1 MTSAILPE
9 IHERGTHMGK
19 IIAVSNQKGG
29 VGKSTTVVNLAAA
42 LGGKGKKVLVVD
54 IDAQGNTTT
63 GLGVRKRSIVNT
75 VYEVLIGACRAAD
88 AIVPTAFKGVS
99 LISSA
104 QKLAGAEI
112 ELASVDNRLMRLKM
126 QLLAVK
132 DMFDFILIDTPPSL
146 SLITL
151 NALVACDSVMI
162 PIQCEFYSLEGLVQ
176 LTDTIKRI
184 KDGYN
189 PNMYIE
195 GILFTMYVGRY
206 NLTAQVVN
214 EVNKYFA
221 KEVYKTVIPRNVALS
236 EAPSHGKPIM
246 YYDRSS
252 RGCEAYETFCSEFL
266 SRIRQRNKK

>member
-1 MTSAILPE
+1 
-9 IHERGTHMGK
+9 MGR

-54 IDAQGNTTT
+54 VDAQGNTTT
-63 GLGVRKRSIVNT
+63 GLGVRKSAITQT
-75 VYEVLIGACRAAD
+75 VYEVIIGACRAAD

-112 ELASVDNRLMRLKM
+112 ELASFENRLMRLKM
-126 QLLAVK
+126 QLLTVK
-132 DMFDFILIDTPPSL
+132 DRYDFIMIDCPPSL

-151 NALVACDSVMI
+151 NALTACDSVLI

-176 LTDTIKRI
+176 LMDTIKRI

-189 PNMYIE
+189 SRMFIE
-195 GILFTMYVGRY
+195 GILFTMYMGRY
-206 NLTAQVVN
+206 NLTAQVVS
-214 EVNKYFA
+214 EVKKYFP
-221 KEVYKTVIPRNVALS
+221 KDVYTTVIPRNVALS

-246 YYDRSS
+246 YYDRAS
-252 RGCEAYETFCSEFL
+252 RGAAAYEEFCMEFL
-266 SRIRQRNKK
+266 QRIKDRGRR

>member
-1 MTSAILPE
+1 
-9 IHERGTHMGK
+9 MGK

-29 VGKSTTVVNLAAA
+29 VGKSTTVVNLGAA
-42 LGGKGKKVLVVD
+42 LGGKGKRVLVVD

-63 GLGVRKRSIVNT
+63 GLGVRKRTIKNT
-75 VYEVLIGACRAAD
+75 VYEVLIGACRAGEAV
-88 AIVPTAFKGVS
+88 VPTAYKGVS

-104 QKLAGAEI
+104 QKLAGADV
-112 ELASVDNRLMRLKM
+112 ELASVENRLSRLKM
-126 QLLAVK
+126 QLLTIK

-151 NALVACDSVMI
+151 NALVACNSVLI

-176 LTDTIKRI
+176 LSDTIKRI

-189 PNMYIE
+189 PAMYVE
-195 GILFTMYVGRY
+195 GILFTMYMGRY
-206 NLTAQVVN
+206 NLTSQVVA
-214 EVNKYFA
+214 EVKKYFS
-221 KEVYKTVIPRNVALS
+221 KEVYTTVIPRNVALS

-252 RGCEAYETFCSEFL
+252 KGAEAYESFCIEFL
-266 SRIRQRNKK
+266 ERSRQRKKSHSAAG

>member
-1 MTSAILPE
+1 
-9 IHERGTHMGK
+9 MGR

-42 LGGKGKKVLVVD
+42 LGGKNKKVLVVD
-54 IDAQGNTTT
+54 VDAQGNTTT
-63 GLGVRKRSIVNT
+63 GLGVRKRAITQT
-75 VYEVLIGACRAAD
+75 VYEVIIGACRAQD
-88 AIVPTAFKGVS
+88 AIVQTAFKGVS
-99 LISSA
+99 LITSA

-112 ELASVDNRLMRLKM
+112 ELAGLENRLVRLKM

-132 DMFDFILIDTPPSL
+132 DRYDFILIDCPPSL

-151 NALVACDSVMI
+151 NALTACDSVLI

-176 LTDTIKRI
+176 LMDTIKRI

-189 PNMYIE
+189 SKMYIE

-206 NLTAQVVN
+206 NLTAQVVS
-214 EVNKYFA
+214 EVKKYFP
-221 KEVYKTVIPRNVALS
+221 KDVYETVIPRNVSLS

-246 YYDRSS
+246 YYDRAS
-252 RGCEAYETFCSEFL
+252 RGAEAYESFCVEFL
-266 SRIRQRNKK
+266 QRIRERGKK

>member
-1 MTSAILPE
+1 
-9 IHERGTHMGK
+9 MGR

-54 IDAQGNTTT
+54 VDAQGNTTT
-63 GLGVRKRSIVNT
+63 GLGVRKSAINQT
-75 VYEVLIGACRAAD
+75 VYEVIIGACRAAD

-112 ELASVDNRLMRLKM
+112 ELASFDNRLMRLKM
-126 QLLAVK
+126 QLLTIK
-132 DMFDFILIDTPPSL
+132 DRYDFIMIDCPPSL

-151 NALVACDSVMI
+151 NALTSCDSVLI

-176 LTDTIKRI
+176 LMDTIKRI

-189 PNMYIE
+189 SRMYIE
-195 GILFTMYVGRY
+195 GILFTMYMGRY
-206 NLTAQVVN
+206 NLTAQVVS
-214 EVNKYFA
+214 EVKKYFP
-221 KEVYKTVIPRNVALS
+221 KDVYTTVIPRNVALS

-246 YYDRSS
+246 YYDRAS
-252 RGCEAYETFCSEFL
+252 RGASAYEEFCMEFL
-266 SRIRQRNKK
+266 QRIKDRGRR

>member
-1 MTSAILPE
+1 
-9 IHERGTHMGK
+9 MGK

-42 LGGKGKKVLVVD
+42 LGGKGKKVLVID

-63 GLGVRKRSIVNT
+63 GLGVRKRTIVNT
-75 VYEVLIGACRAAD
+75 VYEVLIGVCRAQE
-88 AIVPTAFKGVS
+88 AIVQTAFKGVS

-104 QKLAGAEI
+104 QKLAGAEV
-112 ELASVDNRLMRLKM
+112 ELASVENRLVRLKM
-126 QLLAVK
+126 QLLSVK
-132 DMFDFILIDTPPSL
+132 DLFDYILIDTPPSL

-151 NALVACDSVMI
+151 NALVSCDSVLI

-189 PNMYIE
+189 PAMYIE
-195 GILFTMYVGRY
+195 GILFTMYMARY
-206 NLTAQVVN
+206 NLTVQVVN
-214 EVNKYFA
+214 EVKKYFA
-221 KEVYKTVIPRNVALS
+221 KEVYQTVIPRNVALS

-252 RGCEAYETFCSEFL
+252 KGSEAYEAFCTEFL
-266 SRIRQRNKK
+266 DRDRQRKKKR

>member
-1 MTSAILPE
+1 
-9 IHERGTHMGK
+9 MGRV
-19 IIAVSNQKGG
+19 IAVSNQKGG

-54 IDAQGNTTT
+54 VDAQGNTTT
-63 GLGVRKRSIVNT
+63 GLGVRKRAITET
-75 VYEVLIGACRAAD
+75 VYEVIIGACRAAE

-112 ELASVDNRLMRLKM
+112 ELASFDNRLMRLKM
-126 QLLAVK
+126 QLLTIK
-132 DMFDFILIDTPPSL
+132 DRYDFILIDCPPSL

-151 NALVACDSVMI
+151 NALTACDSVLI

-176 LTDTIKRI
+176 LMDTIKRI

-189 PNMYIE
+189 SRMYIE
-195 GILFTMYVGRY
+195 GILFTMYMGRY

-214 EVNKYFA
+214 EVKKYFP
-221 KEVYKTVIPRNVALS
+221 KDVYETVIPRNVALS
-236 EAPSHGKPIM
+236 EAPSHGRPIM
-246 YYDRSS
+246 YYDRASK
-252 RGCEAYETFCSEFL
+252 GAEAYESFCVEFL
-266 SRIRQRNKK
+266 HRIRERGRK

>member
-1 MTSAILPE
+1 
-9 IHERGTHMGK
+9 MGK

-29 VGKSTTVVNLAAA
+29 VGKSTSVVNLAAA

-63 GLGVRKRSIVNT
+63 GFGVRKRSIVNT
-75 VYEVLIGACRAAD
+75 VYEVIIGACRTSD
-88 AIVPTAFKGVS
+88 AIVQTAFKGVL

-112 ELASVDNRLMRLKM
+112 ELASLENRLMRLKM
-126 QLLAVK
+126 QLLTIK
-132 DMFDFILIDTPPSL
+132 DNFDFILIDCPPSL

-151 NALVACDSVMI
+151 NALTACDSVLI

-176 LTDTIKRI
+176 LMDTIKRI

-189 PNMYIE
+189 PNMYVE
-195 GILFTMYVGRY
+195 GILFTMFVSRY
-206 NLTAQVVN
+206 NLTAQVVT
-214 EVNKYFA
+214 EVKKYFPND
-221 KEVYKTVIPRNVALS
+221 VYNTVIPRNVALS

-252 RGCEAYETFCSEFL
+252 KGAEAYEKFCIEFL
-266 SRIRQRNKK
+266 ERSRKKSRKKA

>member
-1 MTSAILPE
+1 
-9 IHERGTHMGK
+9 MGK

-63 GLGVRKRSIVNT
+63 GLGVRKRAITST
-75 VYEVLIGACRAAD
+75 VYEVLIGQCRAHE

-99 LISSA
+99 LLSSA

-112 ELASVDNRLMRLKM
+112 ELAGAENRLMRLKM
-126 QLLAVK
+126 QLLPVK
-132 DMFDFILIDTPPSL
+132 NDFDFILIDCPPSL
-146 SLITL
+146 SIITL
-151 NALVACDSVMI
+151 NALAACDSVLI

-176 LTDTIKRI
+176 LMDTIKRI

-189 PNMYIE
+189 PYMYIE

-206 NLTAQVVN
+206 NLTAQVVA
-214 EVNKYFA
+214 EVKKYFPNDIY
-221 KEVYKTVIPRNVALS
+221 ETVIPRNVALS

-246 YYDRSS
+246 YYDHTSK
-252 RGCEAYETFCSEFL
+252 GAEAYEKFCIEFL
-266 SRIRQRNKK
+266 ERAKKKTGQTYGRKS